1 MKAILIAM
9 LATLFLA
16 GCNESSQSGG
26 SNPSDNKSSVAPAPA
41 EYLNNAA
48 KAQKRAVKTVDVAA
62 MNKSIES
69 FYVQEGRYP
78 KDLLELVEKGVLPR
92 IPELPDKATWDYDTN
107 YGVVSIQK
115 N

>member
-1 MKAILIAM
+1 M

-26 SNPSDNKSSVAPAPA
+26 SNPSDNKSSVAPA

-48 KAQKRAVKTVDVAA
+48 KTQKRAVKIVDVTA

-92 IPELPDKATWDYDTN
+92 IPELPENATWDYDTN
-107 YGVVSIQK
+107 YGVVSIRK